1 MTGFRASPLRQICKH
16 CRTKFKP
23 KRADAEFCCGLCRQA
38 HHRVRTKKI
47 DEIATVAFRL
57 KRREEGLAVIDEL
70 DRFRSAAALCHEQA
84 ENRGMGLRFMAI
96 KGMGVLAVEV
106 SPGALSGAVNP
117 LFGREVKTKSDDPQL
132 TALLSLDT
140 FGGPYIYQVAERECR
155 AALRS
160 GAKDV
165 KLYIQD
171 WDYWLAE
178 QKKLSALYLPPSP
191 RESTWPTSDDVDYE
205 EDYRADLPVSLMY
218 DGDLSDG
225 FQVIDSRH
233 QPGRLDD

>member
-1 MTGFRASPLRQICKH
+1 MTGFRASTLRKTCKH
-16 CRTKFKP
+16 CKTTFKP

-38 HHRVRTKKI
+38 HHRVRTKKQ
-47 DEIATVAFRL
+47 DEIATFAFRL
-57 KRREEGLAVIDEL
+57 KRREEALAVIDDL

-96 KGMGVLAVEV
+96 RGMGVLAVEV
-106 SPGALSGAVNP
+106 SPGALSAAKNP
-117 LFGREVKTKSDDPQL
+117 LCGREVQTRSDDPRIA
-132 TALLSLDT
+132 ALLSFDT

-171 WDYWLAE
+171 WDYWADELRK
-178 QKKLSALYLPPSP
+178 QPVLSLPTFPEP
-191 RESTWPTSDDVDYE
+191 MWPTSDDYEYE
-205 EDYRADLPVSLMY
+205 EEYRDEIPVGYLY
-218 DGDLSDG
+218 DGDLTDG
-225 FQVIDSRH
+225 FQVIDSSH
-233 QPGRLDD
+233 QAGRLDE

>member
-1 MTGFRASPLRQICKH
+1 MTGFRASTLRQICKH
-16 CRTKFKP
+16 CRTKFRP
-23 KRADAEFCCGLCRQA
+23 KRVDAEFCCGLCRQA
-38 HHRVRTKKI
+38 HHRVRTKKL

-57 KRREEGLAVIDEL
+57 KRREEALAIIDDL

-106 SPGALSGAVNP
+106 SPGALSGAENP
-117 LFGREVKTKSDDPQL
+117 LCGREVQTRSDDPRIA
-132 TALLSLDT
+132 ALLSLDT
-140 FGGPYIYQVAERECR
+140 YGGPYIYQVAERECR

-178 QKKLSALYLPPSP
+178 LRKRPIQSLPIL
-191 RESTWPTSDDVDYE
+191 REPMWPTSDDYEYE
-205 EDYRADLPVSLMY
+205 EDYRDDTPVSPMY